1 MLEWKKRIF
10 LRVISRKIEEGMTID
25 EALALYPEL
34 TEDEKQEII
43 SSLS

>member
-1 MLEWKKRIF
+1 MLEWKERIF
-10 LRVISRKIEEGMTID
+10 LRVISRKIAEGMTIN

-34 TEDEKQEII
+34 TEEEKQEII

>member
-10 LRVISRKIEEGMTID
+10 LRVISRKIAEGMTIN

-34 TEDEKQEII
+34 TEEEKQEII